1 MLMRFDPFRELER
14 FGQQADASV
23 NRPTIMAIDAYR
35 RGDEFFVMF
44 DLPGVDTDSIQ
55 LTVEKNVLSVRA
67 ERRWQPQEGEE
78 VLVNERPQGVFSRQL
93 FLGDALDTD
102 RIGAR
107 YENGVLKVTIPVA
120 EKAKPRRVPVDAGEG
135 SSRTVEAQSS
145 QQEAIASSSG

>member
-35 RGDEFFVMF
+35 RGDEFVVMF
-44 DLPGVDTDSIQ
+44 DLPGVDTESIQ

-67 ERRWQPQEGEE
+67 ERRWQPQEGAE
-78 VLVNERPQGVFSRQL
+78 VLVSERPQGVFSRQL

-102 RIGAR
+102 RISAR
-107 YENGVLKVTIPVA
+107 YENGVLKVAIPVA

-135 SSRTVEAQSS
+135 SGRTVEAQSS
-145 QQEAIASSSG
+145 DKEAMASTSG